1 MWGRGLYNKAMRL
14 HLPRP
19 LLPALAGAIAMP
31 ALAFFFA
38 TALLLQF
45 TRVDLDWMAAPIS
58 FYLLGPDSGWLVAAY
73 FALALALLLVGL
85 GLHFALAPAAR
96 RVLAPVLFAVS
107 AAGVA
112 VVALA
117 HTDTALDPAPTARG
131 FLHNL
136 AAALA
141 FLSACVAMLLQ
152 SWAFRRD
159 PRWRPHFR
167 AGFVLA
173 AAAFAALWLYA
184 LWGALPRG
192 GAQKSV
198 ILLIVLW
205 LLLACRWL
213 MRMRPKA

>member
-1 MWGRGLYNKAMRL
+1 MRL

-19 LLPALAGAIAMP
+19 LLPALAGALAMP

-38 TALLLQF
+38 TALALQF
-45 TRVDLDWMAAPIS
+45 MRADLDWLRTPIS
-58 FYLLGPDSGWLVAAY
+58 FYLLGPDSAWLVAGY
-73 FALALALLLVGL
+73 FALGAALLLVGL

-96 RVLAPVLFAVS
+96 RVLAPLLFAVA
-107 AAGVA
+107 AAGVML
-112 VVALA
+112 VALA
-117 HTDTALDPAPTARG
+117 HTDTLQDPLPTARG
-131 FLHNL
+131 FVHNL

-152 SWAFRRD
+152 SWCFRGD

-167 AGFVLA
+167 AGFGLA
-173 AAAFAALWLYA
+173 VAAFAALWLYA

-192 GAQKSV
+192 GAQKFV

-213 MRMRPKA
+213 MRMRPTG